1 MRISDWSSDVC
12 SSDLKTLVPQLIDA
26 LRKNGA
32 GDILVITG
40 GVIPPQDYEY
50 LRKVGVAGIYGPGT
64 NIPQAAA
71 EILQLI
77 RRQHEAAPAKVVA
90 DTPPALGGRSDERRV
105 GKGGGSTGSSRWA
118 PDN

>member
-50 LRKVGVAGIYGPGT
+50 LRKAGVAGIYGPGT

-77 RRQHEAAPAKVVA
+77 RRDRKSDVSGKRVSVRV
-90 DTPPALGGRSDERRV
+90 DIGGHRSI
-105 GKGGGSTGSSRWA
+105 KKKKK
-118 PDN
+118 